1 MTLFDLCRF
10 GTLLALMTPAALAQ
24 PTASSI
30 VGKTCRG
37 TFQVQDAP
45 SGRGLGAFQVRFG
58 GTADNP
64 TAHIWRG
71 FGNSV
76 WRQVNQEVNSG
87 TLSQDLSGFDD
98 LGDART
104 VQFQGSQVSLTTRL
118 GASIVLIY
126 DNTSP
131 SIYDGTGLIST
142 AAAGEPAGRFDW
154 RGASAHM
161 LCR

>member
-1 MTLFDLCRF
+1 MKLSKLCGSGLLFGLIASA
-10 GTLLALMTPAALAQ
+10 TSAQ
-24 PTASSI
+24 PTTVPV

-37 TFQVQDAP
+37 VFQVEDAP
-45 SGRGLGAFQVRFG
+45 SGHGVGAFQIRFG

-71 FGNSV
+71 FGSSV
-76 WRQVNQEVNSG
+76 WRQVSHEVDSG

-98 LGDART
+98 LGEAT
-104 VQFQGSQVSLTTRL
+104 SLQFQGAQVAVTTRQ
-118 GASIVLIY
+118 GTRIVLIY

-131 SIYDGTGLIST
+131 SIYDGTGLVST
-142 AAAGEPAGRFDW
+142 ASAGEPAGRFDW
-154 RGASAHM
+154 RAAKTHM